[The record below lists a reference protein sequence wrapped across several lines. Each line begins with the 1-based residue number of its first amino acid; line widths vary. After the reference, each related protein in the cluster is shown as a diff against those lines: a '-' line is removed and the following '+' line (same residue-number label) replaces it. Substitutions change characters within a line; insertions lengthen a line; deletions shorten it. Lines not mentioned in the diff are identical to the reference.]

1 MGRGRKVILA
11 AGVLAM
17 LAGAALLAWPSAHQA
32 LYEGEVASMKQAFT
46 DAASGPA
53 PGGPPAGSDAGAAA
67 AEVDVEGL
75 YAYLKAENE
84 RLYEEGQSELVDA
97 FSYQQPAVDLARF
110 GIEDNCIGFLS
121 VPSMDVV
128 LPVYLGAN
136 DEQMAHGAVHLT
148 QTSYPIGTE
157 NSNSVIAAHRGT
169 FDGLSM
175 FRNIDR
181 MSVGD
186 PVFLTNFKETLVY
199 RACEVKIIS
208 PTDTDEVRIQEGRDL
223 VTLVTCN
230 PLWGSY
236 ERYVVYCERT
246 E

>member
-11 AGVLAM
+11 AGLSAM
-17 LAGAALLAWPSAHQA
+17 LAGIALLAWPSAHQL
-32 LYEGEVASMKQAFT
+32 LYEGEVASMRQGFVEAT
-46 DAASGPA
+46 A
-53 PGGPPAGSDAGAAA
+53 PPSAPPVEGT
-67 AEVDVEGL
+67 AETAKVDVEGL

-121 VPSMDVV
+121 IPSMDVV

-148 QTSYPIGTE
+148 QTSYPVGTPD
-157 NSNSVIAAHRGT
+157 SNSVIAAHRGT

-175 FRNIDR
+175 FRDIDR
-181 MSVGD
+181 MEVGD

-199 RACEVKIIS
+199 RACEIKIIS

-236 ERYVVYCERT
+236 ERYVVYCERAV
-246 E
+246 